1 MQAVRHFRLEDP
13 NLTAKQLHERVTARP
28 GGSELTL
35 SKVKR
40 MSSKVAKLD
49 ANTPAAKALATKA
62 SSKDEN
68 STPQVVQKPSA
79 PAEKP
84 TAPKHKQRPTLRRL
98 RGRCGTTL
106 VVRGG
111 VC

>member
-49 ANTPAAKALATKA
+49 ANTPAAARILQKLERHREALLRIMERKNAVMEA
-62 SSKDEN
+62 SGLKLSPVRD
-68 STPQVVQKPSA
+68 SAHQV
-79 PAEKP
+79 
-84 TAPKHKQRPTLRRL
+84 
-98 RGRCGTTL
+98 
-106 VVRGG
+106 
-111 VC
+111 